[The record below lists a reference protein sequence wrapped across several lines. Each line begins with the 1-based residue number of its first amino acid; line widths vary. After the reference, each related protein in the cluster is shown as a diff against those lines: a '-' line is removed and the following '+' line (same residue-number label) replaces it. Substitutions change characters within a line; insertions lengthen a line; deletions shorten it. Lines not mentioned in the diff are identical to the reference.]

1 LVAVIYLVMNVSI
14 IGVLQW
20 RDAMHS
26 QAVVA
31 DFMVR
36 VYGSKGGASI
46 AILILVAS
54 FGSVFA
60 ILLGYSR
67 IPYAAA
73 QGGQFF
79 SIFGRLH
86 PKGKFPYISL
96 LAMGFCSAIAC
107 LFSLESLI
115 TALIVTQTLLQ
126 FAAQCVAV
134 ILLRRQKRATSDAYR
149 MPFYPL
155 PPLIAL
161 GGWLYIVVT
170 SGAIYIALAGV
181 FLVIGIAIF
190 LLRARQQEN
199 WPFSEAV

>member
-1 LVAVIYLVMNVSI
+1 LIAVIYLVMNISI
-14 IGVLQW
+14 IGVLPW

-26 QAVVA
+26 QTIVA

-36 VYGSKGGASI
+36 VYGSVGGTTV

-67 IPYAAA
+67 IPFAAA

-79 SIFGRLH
+79 SVFGRLH
-86 PKGKFPYISL
+86 PKGNFPYVSL
-96 LAMGFCSAIAC
+96 LAMGICSAVAC

-134 ILLRRQKRATSDAYR
+134 ILLRRQNRSIADVYK
-149 MPFYPL
+149 MPLYPL
-155 PPLIAL
+155 PALIAL
-161 GGWLYIVVT
+161 SGWLYIVVT
-170 SGAIYIALAGV
+170 SGAVYIALAAV
-181 FLVIGIAIF
+181 FLIAGIAVF
-190 LLRARQQEN
+190 LLRSRQQKS
-199 WPFSEAV
+199 WPFVEAV